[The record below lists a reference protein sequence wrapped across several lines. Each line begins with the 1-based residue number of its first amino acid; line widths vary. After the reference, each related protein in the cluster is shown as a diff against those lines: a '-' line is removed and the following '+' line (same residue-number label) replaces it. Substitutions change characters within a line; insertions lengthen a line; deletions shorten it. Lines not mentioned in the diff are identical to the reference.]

1 MNKVRLLL
9 LTCLLAAGVASSL
22 AAVSPA
28 SAADGD
34 QVRNGAGLC
43 LTAGS
48 AVAEFATQEVCQPGD
63 AAQAWVGF
71 GSGTF
76 HLRNVQVNLCVD
88 AFAHAP
94 ANGVPIEMNS
104 CLNITNNNWSLRNES
119 VQGNQAFLLVSGIAG
134 SSSHCLS
141 SSNPNQT
148 GAVLELL
155 QCSTA
160 ATELW
165 TMSPSS

>member
-1 MNKVRLLL
+1 MKRVRLLL
-9 LTCLLAAGVASSL
+9 LTCMLAAGVASSL

-43 LTAGS
+43 LTAGTM
-48 AVAEFATQEVCQPGD
+48 VGEFATQEVCRAGD
-63 AAQAWVGF
+63 AAQAWVNI
-71 GSGTF
+71 SAGTF
-76 HLRNVQVNLCVD
+76 HLRNEHVNLCVD

-104 CLNITNNNWSLRNES
+104 CLNITNNNWTIKNEG
-119 VQGNQAFLLVSGIAG
+119 VQGNQAFLFVSGIAG

-165 TMSPSS
+165 TLSPSS